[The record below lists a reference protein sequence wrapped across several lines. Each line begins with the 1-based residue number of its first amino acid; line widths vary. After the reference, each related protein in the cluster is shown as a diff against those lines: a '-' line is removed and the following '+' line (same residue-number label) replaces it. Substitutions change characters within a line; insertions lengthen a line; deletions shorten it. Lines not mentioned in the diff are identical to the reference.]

1 MISAPSNHSQDV
13 AQAVRHAQANG
24 TLASSRTILIVNLV
38 TMLSAAELIIPLH
51 DDRGRLLAWMAV
63 LSFFTAFRFLLAKA
77 LIKKQLASSQP
88 ERVMKLMSLAALLQG
103 LSWSLLPNVFFHME
117 MLGNDAPVMLILVG
131 LAGAAM
137 LRQSLCS
144 QTAFSFA
151 APVLLACGWNFLQ
164 HGGVVAIISTL
175 NLILLA
181 SFLLYLMA
189 KAEQRTVEGEMAKF
203 TRDRATQSLIIAN
216 EDIRQNNMRLEILAN
231 CDPVTGLF
239 NRIYLNGKIS
249 GALAA
254 ATVSGQKVALLLF
267 DVDRFKRINDAFGHH
282 GGDQFL
288 TIIGQRLK
296 TAAGSDATTAR
307 ISGDE
312 FAVLITTGDVHQ
324 KSIALVQAM
333 VECDLPPVTINGTC
347 IVPNLS
353 AGLVLF
359 PSGGI
364 TADEIF
370 SSASLALL
378 HAKQTGRKQWR
389 EFDPKFKQ
397 ITDRQRQIEQDLK
410 DAIQNEVITAW
421 FQPQIDLKTGAVVSF
436 EALVRWLHPH
446 FGFIS
451 PPEIINAA
459 QATNLSKA
467 LTGLIAR
474 NVCALLQELPNHDL
488 AAATVALNISPREF
502 AIYNVAE
509 MLDDVTATY
518 GVSRHSVEVEITEEA
533 ILDPDIAGEQLRQM
547 ETSGYRLALDD
558 FGIGYSSLAYLI
570 SLNIGRLKIDR
581 SIITNISAS
590 SVNQALV
597 AAMVGF
603 GRALDVEIVVEGVE
617 TSDDVRALEAMGCD
631 VAQGFY
637 YARPM
642 PIDAL
647 MTWLQRASNPEQSDI
662 SQRVSA

>member
-1 MISAPSNHSQDV
+1 MISAPSNHSQNF
-13 AQAVRHAQANG
+13 AQAVRQTQANG
-24 TLASSRTILIVNLV
+24 TLESSKTILIVNLV
-38 TMLSAAELIIPLH
+38 TMLTAAELIIPLH
-51 DDRGRLLAWMAV
+51 DNTGRLLAWMAL
-63 LSFFTAFRFLLAKA
+63 LSFFSVFRFLLAKT
-77 LIKKQLASSQP
+77 LIKKELASRQP
-88 ERVMKLMSLAALLQG
+88 DDVIKFMSVAAFLQG
-103 LSWSLLPNVFFHME
+103 LSWSLLPNVFFHMD
-117 MLGNDAPVMLILVG
+117 MLGNDAPVMLILIG

-137 LRQSLCS
+137 LRQSFTS
-144 QTAFSFA
+144 QPAFSFTT
-151 APVLLACGWNFLQ
+151 PILLACAWNFIQ
-164 HGGVVAIISTL
+164 RGGVVAIISTL
-175 NLILLA
+175 DLILLA

-189 KAEQRTVEGEMAKF
+189 KAEQRTVEGEIAKF
-203 TRDRATQSLIIAN
+203 TRDHATQSLIIAN

-254 ATVSGQKVALLLF
+254 ATVSEHKVALLLF

-288 TIIGQRLK
+288 TIVGQRLK
-296 TAAGSDATTAR
+296 NAAGLDATTAR

-312 FAVLITTGDVHQ
+312 FAVLITTDDVHQ

-333 VECDLPPVTINGTC
+333 VERDLPPITINGTS

-370 SSASLALL
+370 SSASMALL

-421 FQPQIDLKTGAVVSF
+421 FQPQIDLKSGAVVSF
-436 EALVRWLHPH
+436 EALVRWFHPR
-446 FGFIS
+446 FGFVS

-459 QATNLSKA
+459 QATNLSQA

-474 NVCALLQELPNHDL
+474 NVCALLKELPNHDFS
-488 AAATVALNISPREF
+488 AATVALNISPREF
-502 AIYNVAE
+502 AIYNVAK
-509 MLDDVTATY
+509 MLDDVTAAH
-518 GVSRHSVEVEITEEA
+518 GISRQRIEVEITEEA

-547 ETSGYRLALDD
+547 EISGYKLALDD

-581 SIITNISAS
+581 SIITNISES

-617 TSDDVRALEAMGCD
+617 TADEVKALTAMGCD
-631 VAQGFY
+631 IAQGFY

-642 PIDAL
+642 PAKALID
-647 MTWLQRASNPEQSDI
+647 WLQQTSNPEQNDNT
-662 SQRVSA
+662 QRASA

>member
-1 MISAPSNHSQDV
+1 MISAPSNHNPNF
-13 AQAVRHAQANG
+13 AQAVRQTQANG
-24 TLASSRTILIVNLV
+24 TLASSKTILIVNLV
-38 TMLSAAELIIPLH
+38 TMLTAAELIIPLH
-51 DDRGRLLAWMAV
+51 DNAGRLLAWMAL
-63 LSFFTAFRFLLAKA
+63 LSFFSVLRFLLAKV
-77 LIKKQLASSQP
+77 LLKKQLASRQP
-88 ERVMKLMSLAALLQG
+88 EDVIKIMSVAAFFQG
-103 LSWSLLPNVFFHME
+103 LSWSLLPNVFFHLD
-117 MLGNDAPVMLILVG
+117 MLGSDAPVMLILIG

-137 LRQSLCS
+137 LRQSFTS
-144 QTAFSFA
+144 QTAFSFTT
-151 APVLLACGWNFLQ
+151 PILLACAWNFLQ

-175 NLILLA
+175 DLILLA

-189 KAEQRTVEGEMAKF
+189 KAEQRAVEGEIAKF
-203 TRDRATQSLIIAN
+203 TRDHATQSLIIAN

-254 ATVSGQKVALLLF
+254 ATVSEQKVALLLF

-288 TIIGQRLK
+288 TIVGQRLK
-296 TAAGSDATTAR
+296 NAAGLDATTAR

-312 FAVLITTGDVHQ
+312 FAVLITTDDVRQ

-333 VECDLPPVTINGTC
+333 VECDLPPITINGTSL
-347 IVPNLS
+347 VPNLS
-353 AGLVLF
+353 AGLVFF

-421 FQPQIDLKTGAVVSF
+421 FQPQMDLKSGAVVSF
-436 EALVRWLHPH
+436 EALVRWLHPR
-446 FGFIS
+446 FGYIS

-459 QATNLSKA
+459 QATNLSQA
-467 LTGLIAR
+467 LTVLIAR
-474 NVCALLQELPNHDL
+474 NVCALLKALPDRDFS
-488 AAATVALNISPREF
+488 AATVALNISPREF
-502 AIYNVAE
+502 AIYNVAK
-509 MLDDVTATY
+509 MLDDVTAAH
-518 GVSRHSVEVEITEEA
+518 GINRQRIEVEITEEA

-547 ETSGYRLALDD
+547 ETSGYKLALDD

-581 SIITNISAS
+581 SIITNISES

-617 TSDDVRALEAMGCD
+617 TADDVKALTAMGCD

-642 PIDAL
+642 PADAL
-647 MTWLQRASNPEQSDI
+647 MDWLQQASNLAQNDSAHRAS
-662 SQRVSA
+662 A